1 MPSRTLPSLCL
12 KTLLPLFALAA
23 AIAAPLWADNIYKFQ
38 DEDGNWHFTDR
49 LPDDQ
54 QDFDTVFMERDP
66 EPRITLRQDG
76 NQSNPVYTLH
86 NRYWGPAEVE
96 LRLSDAINVVTE
108 PPLPS
113 RFVLGPQAEET
124 VLGIGALDPRQPL
137 QYKLHYR
144 WAPGKPN
151 PLPVQGL
158 VVAPPI
164 PEGTAFIISQGFDG
178 TTTHGGPESQYAID
192 IAMPIGTPIIAAR
205 DGTVMDVEEDF
216 NAGGTDKDEYV
227 ERANRVLIL
236 HDDGTMAVY
245 AHIDLASVNVRPG
258 LHVRAGRQIARSGNT
273 GFSSG
278 PHLHFAVQQNIGM
291 EVISLPFRF
300 SRPEGPPTEPQ
311 SNELLKGTLPLR

>member
-1 MPSRTLPSLCL
+1 MSVVC
-12 KTLLPLFALAA
+12 AA
-23 AIAAPLWADNIYKFQ
+23 GAGGIASAFADNIYKFQ
-38 DEDGNWHFTDR
+38 DENGNWHFTDR
-49 LPDDQ
+49 LPEEQ
-54 QDFDTVFMERDP
+54 EDFDTVFMERDP

-76 NQSNPVYTLH
+76 SDANPVYTLH

-96 LRLSDAINVVTE
+96 LTLSDAVNVVTE
-108 PPLPS
+108 PDLPA
-113 RFVLGPQAEET
+113 RIVLGPQSEET
-124 VLGIGALDPRQPL
+124 VLGVGALDPRKPFR
-137 QYKLHYR
+137 YKLHFS

-151 PLPVQGL
+151 PLPVNGIIME
-158 VVAPPI
+158 PPF
-164 PEGTAFIISQGFDG
+164 PAGQAYVISQGFQG
-178 TTTHGGPESQYAID
+178 NNTHVGPDSEYAVD
-192 IAMPIGTPIIAAR
+192 IVMPIGTPVLAAR

-216 NAGGTDKDEYV
+216 DSGGTDQASYV

-300 SRPEGPPTEPQ
+300 TRPDGEPVEPRSHQ
-311 SNELLKGTLPLR
+311 ILEGTLPQR